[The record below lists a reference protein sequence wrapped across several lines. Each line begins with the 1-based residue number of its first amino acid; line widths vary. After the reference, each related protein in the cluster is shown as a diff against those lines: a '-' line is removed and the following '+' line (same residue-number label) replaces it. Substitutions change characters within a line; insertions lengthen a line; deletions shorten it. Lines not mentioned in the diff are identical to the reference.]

1 MSTVSF
7 LNLNFYWFSQWLKRI
22 YMSWDPNL
30 IQWERMEHRVKK
42 DWPNN
47 NSMISPKKFFIC
59 EAIICVDC
67 IIFDEYN
74 I

>member
-1 MSTVSF
+1 
-7 LNLNFYWFSQWLKRI
+7 
-22 YMSWDPNL
+22 
-30 IQWERMEHRVKK
+30 MEHKVKK

-47 NSMISPKKFFIC
+47 NSMISPKKFFIY